1 MWKTMFVVVMFEPAL
16 EGEKL
21 KLSEQVNEIFG
32 PFNTD
37 SEAEQWTMRAEKI
50 IRNRQWLIIPL
61 SDKNVLNSID
71 PTIN

>member
-1 MWKTMFVVVMFEPAL
+1 MFVVVMFEPAL
-16 EGEKL
+16 KGEKL
-21 KLSEQVNEIFG
+21 KLSEQVNEVFG

-37 SEAEQWTMRAEKI
+37 DEAEQWTIRAEKI

-61 SDKNVLNSID
+61 SDKSGLNSID